1 MSMRSAICLINVQ
14 VITGPDADT
23 VADEIRTVI
32 AQGGGDAVK
41 QVAAA
46 TPAVAA
52 APVAPVA
59 TASGAQGGPL
69 DPDPLRWLAVFGG
82 AGNVVSL
89 DAVAATRLRIVVRDP
104 SAVDR
109 QRLATLDTAWVSAD
123 TFHIVV
129 GDAAQ
134 RYAAQLATRLSPGTA
149 AGAAPQPA

>member
-32 AQGGGDAVK
+32 AQGGRDAVK
-41 QVAAA
+41 
-46 TPAVAA
+46 
-52 APVAPVA
+52 PVA
-59 TASGAQGGPL
+59 TAAAASGAQGGPL

-82 AGNVVSL
+82 AGNVASL

-109 QRLATLDTAWVSAD
+109 QRLATLYTAWVSAN
-123 TFHIVV
+123 TFHIVI

-134 RYAAQLATRLSPGTA
+134 RYAAQLATRLSSG
-149 AGAAPQPA
+149 AGAGAGAGAVPQRAQFH

>member
-32 AQGGGDAVK
+32 AQGGRDAVK
-41 QVAAA
+41 
-46 TPAVAA
+46 
-52 APVAPVA
+52 PVA
-59 TASGAQGGPL
+59 TAAAASGAQCGPL

-82 AGNVVSL
+82 AGNVASL

>member
-32 AQGGGDAVK
+32 AQGGRDAVK
-41 QVAAA
+41 
-46 TPAVAA
+46 
-52 APVAPVA
+52 PVA
-59 TASGAQGGPL
+59 TAAAASGAQCGPL

-82 AGNVVSL
+82 AGNVASL

-109 QRLATLDTAWVSAD
+109 QRLATLYTAWVSAN
-123 TFHIVV
+123 T
-129 GDAAQ
+129 
-134 RYAAQLATRLSPGTA
+134 
-149 AGAAPQPA
+149 